1 MMLVMHGIAIPSL
14 IATTR
19 SAHGLPELLGP
30 MIRLAGL
37 SASAAFF
44 VLKIIDV
51 PCLRLNTDWRSIVCV
66 VLIIGLMHVGVID
79 RALGGDLSTD
89 GAHIGF
95 VVFAGLVRWRAAIKW
110 AMCHILGLLLAIRL
124 LRHRTDGQTFGSGL
138 TLTRVDAIIARL
150 SQTFLPSFSGPR
162 APPIS

>member
-1 MMLVMHGIAIPSL
+1 MHGIAIPGL

-19 SAHGLPELLGP
+19 GAHGLPELLGP

-51 PCLRLNTDWRSIVCV
+51 PFLRLNSDWRSIVCI

-79 RALGGDLSTD
+79 RALGGDLTTD

-95 VVFAGLVRWRAAIKW
+95 VVVAGLIRWRAAVKW
-110 AMCHILGLLLAIRL
+110 AMRHMLSLLWPIRL
-124 LRHRTDGQTFGSGL
+124 LRHRPNKQLFGTGL
-138 TLTRVDAIIARL
+138 SLIRVDEVIARI
-150 SQTFLPSFSGPR
+150 SQTYLPSFSGPR